1 MQDFYTVKAPNTFT
15 HSVVVPSRELCGKGR
30 CGVFAGK
37 TVWSTPERLRG
48 EVLTMRCYTNLHLPL
63 PLLSVRRLNEIYY
76 CSMSHSWQL
85 LKVMCWKW
93 FTEAVN
99 TLPIFS
105 SASQTFTASDSSMSN
120 MLWHSRMS
128 RTLWKIICTDRL
140 LMRRDLGS
148 SNVLS

>member
-15 HSVVVPSRELCGKGR
+15 HSVVVPSGELCGKGR

-76 CSMSHSWQL
+76 CSMRHSWQL